1 MNHFPTRWT
10 VDAPPAI
17 GFGRFLTS
25 IILGVVTGLVV
36 VVAMELLLGWDGP
49 ESVVVACLVGAFVTI
64 LWMFRGRERR
74 RMNIVTPVRV
84 RGSSD
89 RFADRRRSGIAFPST
104 RGTSRRWSRPARL
117 DVGAHRARR
126 VSSPRPETDG
136 RSRERVPP
144 KRRSWLKRLVDWF
157 RRCFHRA
164 PGATEASSVDPTPQ
178 GVRGVRVVRVRGRS
192 VPADSPSGDAAR
204 VAAGRSVEGDRDV
217 AASVSTVERSQTTAD
232 GAAAAQED
240 WWSGTGSDAAA
251 NPGDSDLEDPEVH
264 GQLQQSSTALN
275 SEKKN
280 QQSGQLVGVASLK
293 AVKGAIERPD
303 AANPHPPY
311 LFVGKF
317 IRVRNPRSGSSTRT

>member
-49 ESVVVACLVGAFVTI
+49 ESVFVACLVGAFVTI

-74 RMNIVTPVRV
+74 RMTTAAPVRV
-84 RGSSD
+84 GVSSD
-89 RFADRRRSGIAFPST
+89 RFAGRRRSTIVFRRT
-104 RGTSRRWSRPARL
+104 RGTARRWVPRARL
-117 DVGAHRARR
+117 EGPAHRARR

-144 KRRSWLKRLVDWF
+144 KRRSWLERLVDWF

-178 GVRGVRVVRVRGRS
+178 GVRVVRVRGRS
-192 VPADSPSGDAAR
+192 VPADSPRGDAAR
-204 VAAGRSVEGDRDV
+204 VAAVRSVEGDRDV

-232 GAAAAQED
+232 GAAAAQDD

-264 GQLQQSSTALN
+264 GQLQRSSTALN

-317 IRVRNPRSGSSTRT
+317 IRVRHPGHGPATRP